1 MGQPVERLLDG
12 QGSVDAYAATAPVAP
27 ENQGADTAVLKRIVL
42 FVATNFAI
50 LFVLN
55 LVLAALERAG
65 VFGDGG
71 LSRQYGPLM
80 VMSVVMGFGG
90 SFISLLLSKRIAKWT
105 TGAQVIESP
114 RNATEAWLVETVR
127 RQAQAAGIG
136 MPEVAV
142 YDGPEMNAF
151 ATGATKNS
159 SLVAVSTGL
168 LQQMDRD
175 EVEAVLGH
183 EVSHIANGD
192 MVTLTLL
199 QGVLNTF
206 VIFFSRII
214 GGLID
219 SALRRDEREGRGIGY
234 YAVVIATELVL
245 GIFATL
251 IVMWFSRRREFRAD
265 RGGAALSGKPAM
277 VNALRRLGG
286 NEGSSL
292 PESLAAFGVS
302 GRGAVMGLFRSHPP
316 IEDRIRA
323 LEELP
328 SVSLNAGAH
337 AR

>member
-1 MGQPVERLLDG
+1 VF
-12 QGSVDAYAATAPVAP
+12 
-27 ENQGADTAVLKRIVL
+27 KRIAL

-55 LVLAALERAG
+55 IVLALLERAG
-65 VFGDGG
+65 VFGESG

-80 VMSVVMGFGG
+80 VMSVMFGMGG
-90 SFISLLLSKRIAKWT
+90 SLISLFISKWMAKRT
-105 TGAQVIESP
+105 TGAHVIETP

-127 RQAQAAGIG
+127 RQSQAAGIG
-136 MPEVAV
+136 MPEVAI

-151 ATGATKNS
+151 ATGASKNS

-168 LQQMDRD
+168 LQQMDRK

-192 MVTLTLL
+192 MVTLTLI

-214 GGLID
+214 GGIID
-219 SALRRDEREGRGIGY
+219 SALSRDQRGGRGFGY
-234 YAVVIATELVL
+234 YAAVIACEIVL
-245 GIFATL
+245 GILATL

-265 RGGAALSGKPAM
+265 HGGATLEGKQAM
-277 VNALRRLGG
+277 VSALRRLGR
-286 NEGSSL
+286 NEEGSTL

-316 IEDRIRA
+316 IEERIRA
-323 LEELP
+323 LEALP
-328 SVSLNAGAH
+328 SV
-337 AR
+337 R

>member
-1 MGQPVERLLDG
+1 
-12 QGSVDAYAATAPVAP
+12 
-27 ENQGADTAVLKRIVL
+27 VLKRIVL
-42 FVATNFAI
+42 FVATNLAI

-55 LVLAALERAG
+55 IVLVALERAG
-65 VFGDGG
+65 VFGKSG
-71 LSRQYGPLM
+71 LSAQYGPLM
-80 VMSVVMGFGG
+80 VMSVLLGFGG
-90 SFISLLLSKRIAKWT
+90 SFASLLMSKWIAKLT
-105 TGAQVIESP
+105 TRAQVIETP
-114 RNATEAWLVETVR
+114 RNATEAWLLDTVR
-127 RQAQAAGIG
+127 RHAQAAGIG

-142 YDGPEMNAF
+142 YDAPEMNAF

-168 LQQMDRD
+168 MNQMDRAEID
-175 EVEAVLGH
+175 AVLGH

-206 VIFFSRII
+206 VIFFSRVI

-219 SALRRDEREGRGIGY
+219 SALRSRNDQGGRGFGY
-234 YAVVIATELVL
+234 YAMVIATELVL

-265 RGGAALSGKPAM
+265 RGGAALALGGRGSM
-277 VNALRRLGG
+277 VKALHRLGG

-302 GRGAVMGLFRSHPP
+302 GRGAVLGLFRSHPP
-316 IEDRIRA
+316 IEERIRA

-328 SVSLNAGAH
+328 NV
-337 AR
+337 R

>member
-1 MGQPVERLLDG
+1 
-12 QGSVDAYAATAPVAP
+12 
-27 ENQGADTAVLKRIVL
+27 VLKRIVL

-55 LVLAALERAG
+55 LVLFALERAG
-65 VFGDGG
+65 VFGESGIT
-71 LSRQYGPLM
+71 RQYGPLM
-80 VMSVVMGFGG
+80 VMSVLFGFGG
-90 SFISLLLSKRIAKWT
+90 SFVSLLMSKRIAKWT
-105 TGAQVIESP
+105 TGAVVIDTP
-114 RNATEAWLVETVR
+114 KTATEAWLVDTVR
-127 RQAQAAGIG
+127 RHSQAAGIG
-136 MPEVAV
+136 MPEVAI

-168 LQQMDRD
+168 LRDMDRT
-175 EVEAVLGH
+175 EVDAVLGH

-219 SALRRDEREGRGIGY
+219 SALRSRDERGGHGFGY
-234 YAVVIATELVL
+234 FAMVIVTELVL

-265 RGGAALSGKPAM
+265 RGGATLSGKSSM
-277 VNALRRLGG
+277 VSALRRLGG
-286 NEGSSL
+286 KQGSTL

-316 IEDRIRA
+316 IEERIRA
-323 LEELP
+323 LEALP
-328 SVSLNAGAH
+328 NV
-337 AR
+337 R